1 MGLARLPAGQ
11 LDLSDGPS
19 ADEPA
24 HLKSYRELLFDDNQQ
39 VLGNGALVDGLV
51 QATDDAG
58 NLLFET
64 DDNGDLVPDL
74 NGNPIPVLEPV
85 NLTAPLSVAG
95 ANASPEFFDRFGPG
109 GSHAGRLSAA
119 ELKLISEWID
129 IGGQYFNNPFDVP
142 Q

>member
-1 MGLARLPAGQ
+1 MA
-11 LDLSDGPS
+11 SSTS
-19 ADEPA
+19 AEEPA
-24 HLKSYRELLFDDNQQ
+24 HFNSYRELLFDDNQQ
-39 VLGNGALVDGLV
+39 VLAGGALVDGFV

-64 DDNGDLVPDL
+64 DDNGDPVLDV
-74 NGNPIPVLEPV
+74 NGNLIPVLEPV
-85 NLTAPLSVAG
+85 TLTAPLSVAG
-95 ANASPEFFDRFGPG
+95 ANASPGFFERFVPG
-109 GSHAGRLSAA
+109 GSHAGRLSDA